1 MDTTSISE
9 VPVRLDSQLLKGTT
23 PLLVLT
29 VIGDGELYGYEI
41 AQRIRDGSGG
51 AFAPSEGSLYP
62 ALHRLEA
69 DGALLGSWRASDRG
83 PRRRYYKL
91 TPKGTGLLAENRD
104 RFAAFVA
111 GVQGVT
117 AGVGDG

>member
-1 MDTTSISE
+1 M
-9 VPVRLDSQLLKGTT
+9 RLDAQLLKGTT

-41 AQRIRDGSGG
+41 ASRIRDSSGG

-69 DGALLGSWRASDRG
+69 DGALTGAWRASDRG
-83 PRRRYYKL
+83 PRRRYYRL
-91 TPKGTGLLAENRD
+91 TTKGQGMLAENRD
-104 RFAAFVA
+104 RFAAFIA
-111 GVQGVT
+111 GVRGVT
-117 AGVGDG
+117 AGPTDV

>member
-1 MDTTSISE
+1 MMRATSISE

-23 PLLVLT
+23 PLLILT
-29 VIGDGELYGYEI
+29 VIGDGELYGYDI
-41 AQRIRDGSGG
+41 AQRIRERSGG

-69 DGALLGSWRASDRG
+69 DGALEATWQAGERG
-83 PRRRYYKL
+83 PRRRYYRL
-91 TPKGTGLLAENRD
+91 TAKGKGLLAESRD
-104 RFAAFVA
+104 RFAAFVS

-117 AGVGDG
+117 AGAAE

>member
-1 MDTTSISE
+1 M
-9 VPVRLDSQLLKGTT
+9 RLDAQLLKGTT

-41 AQRIRDGSGG
+41 AQRIRENSGG
-51 AFAPSEGSLYP
+51 AFVPSEGSLYP

-69 DGALLGSWRASDRG
+69 DGALTGAWRASDRG

-91 TPKGTGLLAENRD
+91 TSKGRGLLAENRD

-111 GVQGVT
+111 GVRGIT
-117 AGVGDG
+117 AGLTDV

>member
-1 MDTTSISE
+1 M
-9 VPVRLDSQLLKGTT
+9 RLDTQLLKGTT

-29 VIGDGELYGYEI
+29 VINDGELYGYEI
-41 AQRIRDGSGG
+41 AQRIRERSGG

-69 DGALLGSWRASDRG
+69 DGALTAVWRASDRG
-83 PRRRYYKL
+83 PRRRYYRI
-91 TPKGTGLLAENRD
+91 TPKGQGLLAENRD
-104 RFAAFVA
+104 RFSAFIA

-117 AGVGDG
+117 AGLTDA